1 MKQAVRRYCEEGHDI
16 QSAADMREAVL
27 ERPVQGVTASV
38 CEVNGKQKSID
49 ATKTPNFSAYH
60 NFEFEPRRIR
70 VRKAYS
76 VGQGKTAN
84 YTDTVRLT
92 SIAVRDKHNFF
103 DISVNKRLNSKQ
115 SVTVSGASTL
125 FPCPQEGCSSS
136 FQSFES
142 LQRHLNHGQHENK
155 TSQESVY
162 DQLRR
167 DWVAR
172 FTTLFP
178 ENRPRAKSSESSVT
192 SSSLPM
198 GWALQKPRAGGTRYS
213 SQVKEYLKARFD
225 VGEESGCKADPEQ
238 VAIDMRNVRN
248 KDNARLFSREE
259 WLSRNQI
266 QAYFTL
272 LLWEE
277 FRLLSP

>member
-1 MKQAVRRYCEEGHDI
+1 M
-16 QSAADMREAVL
+16 
-27 ERPVQGVTASV
+27 
-38 CEVNGKQKSID
+38 
-49 ATKTPNFSAYH
+49 
-60 NFEFEPRRIR
+60 
-70 VRKAYS
+70 
-76 VGQGKTAN
+76 
-84 YTDTVRLT
+84 
-92 SIAVRDKHNFF
+92 
-103 DISVNKRLNSKQ
+103 
-115 SVTVSGASTL
+115 TVSEASTL

-162 DQLRR
+162 DQRP

-172 FTTLFP
+172 FTTLLP
-178 ENRPRAKSSESSVT
+178 ENCPRAKSSKSSVT

-198 GWALQKPRAGGTRYS
+198 GLALQKPRAGGTRYS
-213 SQVKEYLKARFD
+213 SQVKEYLKVRFD
-225 VGEESGCKADPEQ
+225 AGEESACKADPEQ
-238 VAIDMRNVRN
+238 VTIDMRNARN

-272 LLWEE
+272 FLWE
-277 FRLLSP
+277 S